1 MERNET
7 DLPAILDTLRAEL
20 SNTNTTISSM
30 VEALD
35 NFQMSVEN
43 DLLPQMK
50 KEIRLPFEI
59 EKIVIDR
66 NTENQKLQICR
77 LALQNIADVINKMIC
92 DVENEGCKRQIQ
104 YEDLE
109 RKSKRTARQ

>member
-1 MERNET
+1 
-7 DLPAILDTLRAEL
+7 
-20 SNTNTTISSM
+20 M

-77 LALQNIADVINKMIC
+77 LALQNIAEWQEYPVRAEYLAELLLVNVQRVYLVVIY
-92 DVENEGCKRQIQ
+92 DRT
-104 YEDLE
+104 
-109 RKSKRTARQ
+109 KSRT